1 MSVWVV
7 SEILGLVV
15 NTLAAD
21 DKYFFRNSENLPQ
34 LIQMQLSKNQKP
46 FSQFFAT
53 FLKFTSN
60 FEDIEKCDDPYSLCI
75 PEIKDCERRK

>member
-1 MSVWVV
+1 
-7 SEILGLVV
+7 
-15 NTLAAD
+15 
-21 DKYFFRNSENLPQ
+21 
-34 LIQMQLSKNQKP
+34 MQLSKNQKP